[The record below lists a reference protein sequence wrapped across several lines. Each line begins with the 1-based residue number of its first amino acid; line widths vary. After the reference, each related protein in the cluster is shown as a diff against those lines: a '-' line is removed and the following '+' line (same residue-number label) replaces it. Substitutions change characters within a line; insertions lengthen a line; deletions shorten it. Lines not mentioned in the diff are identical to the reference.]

1 MFRVSWF
8 DAGDLRRGLLVLGLC
23 LAGTLCAKFAMAPYG
38 VAALAP
44 LSLWPALFLTRRMSL
59 TDSALAGV
67 LSSFFLSYLAF
78 YWFAGALGRFGGYSR
93 LQVEAVFLNL
103 KYVAL
108 FWRWSLA
115 RRRGLRKWLRPRWLY
130 FAFTLV
136 LVDLLSPALFAWFFG
151 NLWGGSLW
159 MIQWAEFVGVHG
171 VTFLLGVCAWWSFRA
186 TGFGLRLFGA
196 WRSARR

>member
-1 MFRVSWF
+1 MGPLFFAMLFRVSWF

-78 YWFAGALGRFGGYSR
+78 YWFAGALGRWLLVRCYELAEASAIQPFAYFQLVFAAAIGLLVFGESIR
-93 LQVEAVFLNL
+93 PEVAVG
-103 KYVAL
+103 AL
-108 FWRWSLA
+108 VIVGA
-115 RRRGLRKWLRPRWLY
+115 GL
-130 FAFTLV
+130 FTL
-136 LVDLLSPALFAWFFG
+136 
-151 NLWGGSLW
+151 
-159 MIQWAEFVGVHG
+159 
-171 VTFLLGVCAWWSFRA
+171 
-186 TGFGLRLFGA
+186 
-196 WRSARR
+196 WREREQR